1 MKGFALIAATLVLST
16 GCRAPMPNWN
26 LFGPYGAT
34 RVPPPPTGGYGT
46 PQPYYAPGTT
56 TVPPTTSPTSTPV
69 GTGFRPAKSNRWSN
83 ILDPAI
89 GPVAKSNTWG
99 PTRPASSNARVV
111 DLRDVDVALASHES
125 AAPIAAATVV
135 VERDGP
141 IRILEEKSSP
151 SPSTTSSSKPPRLR
165 GMVVNDMTRTA
176 EPGSFVPSGRV
187 IDISQLP
194 DAPVAASSTRIQ
206 SSSSDGTVI
215 DGGWKSRTKTL
226 RVSGT

>member
-26 LFGPYGAT
+26 IFGPYGAT

-56 TVPPTTSPTSTPV
+56 IVPPTTSPTSAPV
-69 GTGFRPAKSNRWSN
+69 GTGFRPAQSNRWSN
-83 ILDPAI
+83 IVDPVI
-89 GPVAKSNTWG
+89 GPVAKTNTWG

-125 AAPIAAATVV
+125 AAPTAAATVV

-141 IRILEEKSSP
+141 IRILGPESSP
-151 SPSTTSSSKPPRLR
+151 SFYSTSATEPPRLR
-165 GMVVNDMTRTA
+165 GMVVNDLTRAA
-176 EPGSFVPSGRV
+176 EPRAFNPSGRV

-194 DAPVAASSTRIQ
+194 DAPVTASSTRTQ
-206 SSSSDGTVI
+206 SSSSDATVI
-215 DGGWKSRTKTL
+215 DGGWKSRTTTL